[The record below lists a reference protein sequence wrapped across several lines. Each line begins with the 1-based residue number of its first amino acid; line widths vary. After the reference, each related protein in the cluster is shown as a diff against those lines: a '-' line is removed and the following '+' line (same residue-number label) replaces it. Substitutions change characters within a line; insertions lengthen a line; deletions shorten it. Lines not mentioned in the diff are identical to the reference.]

1 MEKVSTPRHDFFRDG
16 RQAGTAYRRP
26 PRLRTRSSGL
36 RGAASGGE
44 GGWGAP
50 HCRLYGSHEPFDE
63 ATLRRLYPTHEAY
76 VAAVRE
82 VVRENLAAG
91 YILEHDAEETIR
103 DAERSS
109 IGRW

>member
-1 MEKVSTPRHDFFRDG
+1 
-16 RQAGTAYRRP
+16 
-26 PRLRTRSSGL
+26 
-36 RGAASGGE
+36 
-44 GGWGAP
+44 
-50 HCRLYGSHEPFDE
+50 
-63 ATLRRLYPTHEAY
+63 
-76 VAAVRE
+76 VRE